1 MFEYVDKFKIGGIF
15 TMTFTVKKLE
25 AVEHVIG
32 VVFVKQSKKT
42 PKKFIK
48 LAKTRLEVN

>member
-25 AVEHVIG
+25 AAEQVI
-32 VVFVKQSKKT
+32 VLYSLNKVKKHQRN
-42 PKKFIK
+42 
-48 LAKTRLEVN
+48 L